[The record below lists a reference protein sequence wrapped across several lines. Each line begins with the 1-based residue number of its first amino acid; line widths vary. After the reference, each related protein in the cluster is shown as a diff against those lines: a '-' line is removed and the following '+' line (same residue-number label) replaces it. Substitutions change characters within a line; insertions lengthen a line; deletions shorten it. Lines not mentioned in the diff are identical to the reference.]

1 MGSRK
6 KNRADKRKEDR
17 KNQYFAVLRNCP
29 TSPRK
34 MRTVA
39 DLIRGKEVYTALNV
53 LKFNAKHPSGRLE
66 KLLTSAIHNYEA
78 KSGQRAD
85 GGNLYVTEIFVDG
98 AITLKRM
105 LPAPQGRAYR
115 LRKRSNHV
123 TLYVGTIDEIQEETE
138 VETEE
143 ANTENI
149 PVEVSGEIQK
159 EQQ

>member
-6 KNRADKRKEDR
+6 KIKADKRKEDR
-17 KNQYFAVLRNCP
+17 KGQYFAVLRNCP

-34 MRTVA
+34 MRTVV
-39 DLIRGKEVYTALNV
+39 DLIRGKEVYAALSI
-53 LKFNAKHPSGRLE
+53 LKFNPKHPSNRLE
-66 KLLTSAIHNYEA
+66 TLLTSAIYNYEA

-85 GGNLYVTEIFVDG
+85 AGNLFVTEVFVDG
-98 AITLKRM
+98 AITLRRM

-123 TLYVGTIDEIQEETE
+123 TLYVGTKI
-138 VETEE
+138 ETEE
-143 ANTENI
+143 
-149 PVEVSGEIQK
+149 EIVNQE

>member
-6 KNRADKRKEDR
+6 KIKADKRKEDR
-17 KNQYFAVLRNCP
+17 KGQYFAVLRNCP

-34 MRTVA
+34 MRTVV
-39 DLIRGKEVYTALNV
+39 DLIRGKEVYAALSI
-53 LKFNAKHPSGRLE
+53 LKFNPKHPSNRLE
-66 KLLTSAIHNYEA
+66 TLLTSAIHNYEA

-85 GGNLYVTEIFVDG
+85 AGNLFVTEVFVDG
-98 AITLKRM
+98 AITLRRM

-123 TLYVGTIDEIQEETE
+123 TLYVGTKI
-138 VETEE
+138 ETEE
-143 ANTENI
+143 
-149 PVEVSGEIQK
+149 EIVNQE